1 MRAGY
6 SEDTAYSIGQRL
18 LKNVEIQKRIKE
30 MQDMA
35 KHLLDKIGCENL
47 RRPYIQT
54 KNILL

>member
-35 KHLLDKIGCENL
+35 KHLLDKLPLKTC
-47 RRPYIQT
+47 
-54 KNILL
+54 